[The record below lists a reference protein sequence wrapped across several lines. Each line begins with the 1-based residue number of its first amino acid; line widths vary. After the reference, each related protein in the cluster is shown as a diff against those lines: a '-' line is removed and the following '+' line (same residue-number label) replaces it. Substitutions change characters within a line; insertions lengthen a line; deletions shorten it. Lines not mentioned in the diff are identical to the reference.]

1 VGAIVSDLLKKGNI
15 GYSDRVKNRK
25 IVGTITTIRKGMG
38 FVADPTDEEND
49 IVIESDKLNFA
60 LNGDEVEVLVL
71 NEKEHQGQVVKVI
84 TRARESF
91 VGTVEVREGKTGI
104 IPDDKKMYVDVM
116 LLGNEATKVDVGD
129 KVQFKL
135 GTWKDAQKNPEGI
148 VLRVIGKKGNNNV
161 EMESIVLERGFEV
174 GFPAEVEKEADVIE
188 KNKVKDIE
196 SEIPKRRDFRQT
208 LTVTIDP
215 FDAKDFDDAISFK
228 DMGNGTYEVGVHIAD
243 VSHYVKEGTALDRE
257 AFKRGCSI
265 YLVDRTIPMLPEP
278 VDIER

>member
-1 VGAIVSDLLKKGNI
+1 
-15 GYSDRVKNRK
+15 
-25 IVGTITTIRKGMG
+25 MG

-265 YLVDRTIPMLPEP
+265 YLVDRTIPMLPE
-278 VDIER
+278 VLSNDVCSF